1 MTNTF
6 ASPCLELLRR
16 SVTRFLFLSRSSCTL
31 RQYQPFHQNY
41 TCVFQ
46 AAGRLLKLLDTKKQ
60 KKTFVSVCSGSNGR
74 YFQAQGTLLKVTRRE
89 KKKTYL
95 CIRCPSFA
103 ARGACNVLWKPG
115 RFPWAALK
123 ACFRRPRFQSWAPHE
138 WSYRRRESI
147 HKETKA
153 RVSSQLKPVERVE
166 ARKNIQ
172 RVGRGLRENLLC
184 RVVGS
189 QSSLGRTWV
198 FSWLPCV
205 ALFSWLFLCRL
216 SRHSRAVR
224 CY

>member
-153 RVSSQLKPVERVE
+153 RVSSQLKPVEKVE
-166 ARKNIQ
+166 ARQKSKTKPPKKKKHSE
-172 RVGRGLRENLLC
+172 GREGVEGELTL
-184 RVVGS
+184 
-189 QSSLGRTWV
+189 
-198 FSWLPCV
+198 
-205 ALFSWLFLCRL
+205 
-216 SRHSRAVR
+216 
-224 CY
+224 